1 MPKLPA
7 YRFNT
12 MIGWVQIPEN
22 QGFGWGLKLRMS
34 ERTIV
39 TVPVRVQTRDRGWT
53 QFFFA
58 ELDCLSQWQLDQLV
72 FNQVIEPVS
81 NGQAVAA

>member
-7 YRFNT
+7 YRFNA

-34 ERTIV
+34 ERASV
-39 TVPVRVQTRDRGWT
+39 TVPVRVQTKDRGWT
-53 QFFFA
+53 QYFYA
-58 ELDCLSQWQLDQLV
+58 ELDCLSQWQVDQLV
-72 FNQVIEPVS
+72 FS
-81 NGQAVAA
+81 QALQPISDQAAA